1 LSKTRSAR
9 ICAPRAVVRLGGE
22 RDGTGA
28 VADRRGGGDLEG
40 IFRGGAVTGDG
51 NLCSRT
57 TCTSSQSGENYCQVS
72 VLGQQINRVRER
84 ASSSSSDT
92 YAAGHGHGS
101 FVHGEIKVF
110 DVGFACENERRLRE
124 PRLFARVEVTIA
136 PRVAPILSR
145 VAPLFSL
152 PARAFSGG
160 LF

>member
-57 TCTSSQSGENYCQVS
+57 TCTSSQSGENCQVS

-110 DVGFACENERRLRE
+110 GVGFACENERRLRE

>member
-1 LSKTRSAR
+1 L
-9 ICAPRAVVRLGGE
+9 
-22 RDGTGA
+22 
-28 VADRRGGGDLEG
+28 
-40 IFRGGAVTGDG
+40 
-51 NLCSRT
+51 
-57 TCTSSQSGENYCQVS
+57 GENCQVS
-72 VLGQQINRVRER
+72 VLGQQINRARER

-110 DVGFACENERRLRE
+110 AVGFACENERRLRE

-136 PRVAPILSR
+136 RRVAPILSR